1 MRYTQDW
8 LRARQQT
15 IIHGRESG
23 PSSHSC
29 TDYPALSGCG
39 KATGACET
47 VPGSCGIALVRD
59 PVRSM
64 GICSGPGVH
73 ANRFHSAV
81 FRRSGL
87 RDTWWNNEWA
97 TKISKNLRDSQSYFK
112 SGFCKGLGFLCY
124 KGEMTKQSSLNYHC
138 YYDFT
143 YSHGLEGWWNLVMVI
158 LHS

>member
-15 IIHGRESG
+15 IIHGRESE

-39 KATGACET
+39 KATSACET
-47 VPGSCGIALVRD
+47 VPGSCGKHWWGTQWGPWESGVGQE
-59 PVRSM
+59 SM
-64 GICSGPGVH
+64 PTGSTLPCLEEE
-73 ANRFHSAV
+73 A
-81 FRRSGL
+81 L
-87 RDTWWNNEWA
+87 RDTWRNDEWA
-97 TKISKNLRDSQSYFK
+97 TKISRNLGDSQSYFK
-112 SGFCKGLGFLCY
+112 SGFCKGLGFLRY

-138 YYDFT
+138 YCDFT